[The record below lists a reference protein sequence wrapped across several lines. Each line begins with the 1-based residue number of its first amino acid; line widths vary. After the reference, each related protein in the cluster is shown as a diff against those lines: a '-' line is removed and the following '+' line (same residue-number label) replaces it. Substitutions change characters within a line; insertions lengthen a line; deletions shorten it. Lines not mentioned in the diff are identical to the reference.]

1 MIGTPIDTYG
11 VLPDGSEIA
20 GVHDLRAALLARPTL
35 FVQNLVEKLMLYA
48 LGRPIEAE
56 DMPDIRAIVSQAEKD
71 DFAFYSI
78 VQGIVSTDQFRY
90 KQAPVLVEESADLA
104 QN

>member
-1 MIGTPIDTYG
+1 
-11 VLPDGSEIA
+11 
-20 GVHDLRAALLARPTL
+20 
-35 FVQNLVEKLMLYA
+35 
-48 LGRPIEAE
+48 
-56 DMPDIRAIVSQAEKD
+56 MPDIRAIVSQAEKD

>member
-1 MIGTPIDTYG
+1 
-11 VLPDGSEIA
+11 
-20 GVHDLRAALLARPTL
+20 VHDLRAALLERPTL

-56 DMPDIRAIVSQAEKD
+56 DMPAIRQIVADAQAEN
-71 DFAFYSI
+71 FEFFTI
-78 VQGIVSTDQFRY
+78 VQGIVSTDQFKY
-90 KQAPVLVEESADLA
+90 KQAPVLVEENTDLA